1 MHIVMVS
8 GEYPPRWGGMGSV
21 VYHLAGHMAQRGHKV
36 TVITRKHK
44 KMPPTQT
51 GVEVIPV
58 RWAPLPMSF
67 TRSFGKHA
75 IKALKQLDRRRT
87 IDVVNAHLPLVS
99 WSRKQFRFIEENIAP
114 VVSTLHGSWIG
125 EREGVRRASMNREMA
140 IWKNPN
146 DLAIRLTAGWYAR
159 YERAGILE
167 STCCVAVSCSTKEEF
182 LEFYKIPED
191 SDIEVV
197 HNGCDARVF
206 RPPDRDS
213 EREQLAHERLRKEY
227 GCADEEAMN
236 YDPKTKTPLLLAV
249 GRLAARKGYVSLL
262 RALPLI
268 LKEHENAKLV
278 IVGRGHMKKKLLSIA
293 DELGVRQSL
302 FIQSAMSF
310 EDLAQLYRS
319 ADLVVFPS
327 YYEGQG
333 LIPLEALASGTPVVT
348 VDQAPLTEMID
359 DTVGGLFDRGDFVG
373 LAKAVCD
380 ELNGHVKR
388 VKKAKAGRKRVL
400 ENFTLEGQ
408 AESYE
413 DVFLRSVQKRRWR
426 DS

>member
-1 MHIVMVS
+1 MLC
-8 GEYPPRWGGMGSV
+8 GS
-21 VYHLAGHMAQRGHKV
+21 
-36 TVITRKHK
+36 I
-44 KMPPTQT
+44 
-51 GVEVIPV
+51 
-58 RWAPLPMSF
+58 
-67 TRSFGKHA
+67 
-75 IKALKQLDRRRT
+75 AL
-87 IDVVNAHLPLVS
+87 N
-99 WSRKQFRFIEENIAP
+99 E
-114 VVSTLHGSWIG
+114 
-125 EREGVRRASMNREMA
+125 
-140 IWKNPN
+140 
-146 DLAIRLTAGWYAR
+146 
-159 YERAGILE
+159 
-167 STCCVAVSCSTKEEF
+167 EEF
-182 LEFYKIPED
+182 HEFYKIPDD

-206 RPPDRDS
+206 RPPNKDH
-213 EREQLAHERLRKEY
+213 EGEQLAHERIRKEY
-227 GCADEEAMN
+227 GCADEEALN
-236 YDPKTKTPLLLAV
+236 YDPKTKTPMILAV
-249 GRLAARKGYVSLL
+249 GRLVARKGYVSLL

-278 IVGRGHMKKKLLSIA
+278 IVGRGHMKKKLLKIA
-293 DELGVRQSL
+293 EELGVSESL
-302 FIQSAMSF
+302 FIKSAMSF
-310 EDLAQLYRS
+310 EDLAQHYRS

-380 ELNGHVKR
+380 ELNGHVQR
-388 VKKAKAGRKRVL
+388 MKKAKAGRKRVL

-426 DS
+426 DSNLSSGCPCFLRARTARLIWMINISEMWNSMYSSMATPC

>member
-1 MHIVMVS
+1 
-8 GEYPPRWGGMGSV
+8 
-21 VYHLAGHMAQRGHKV
+21 
-36 TVITRKHK
+36 
-44 KMPPTQT
+44 MPPTQT

-67 TRSFGKHA
+67 TKSFGKHA
-75 IKALKQLDRRRT
+75 IKALNQLKRRRS
-87 IDVVNAHLPLVS
+87 IDVVSVHLPLVS
-99 WSRKQFRFIEENIAP
+99 WNRKQFRYIEDNIAP

-125 EREGVRRASMNREMA
+125 EREGVRRAALNREA
-140 IWKNPN
+140 ATWRNPN
-146 DLAIRLTAGWYAR
+146 DLAIRLTAKWYAR
-159 YERAGILE
+159 YERAGVLE
-167 STCCVAVSCSTKEEF
+167 STCCVAVSRSTKEEF
-182 LEFYKIPED
+182 HEFYKIPED
-191 SDIEVV
+191 SDIEVI
-197 HNGCDARVF
+197 HNGCDDRVF
-206 RPPDRDS
+206 RPPNKDH
-213 EREQLAHERLRKEY
+213 EGEQLAHERIRKEY
-227 GCADEEAMN
+227 GCADEEALN
-236 YDPKTKTPLLLAV
+236 YDPKTKTPMILAV
-249 GRLAARKGYVSLL
+249 GRLVARKGYVSLL

-278 IVGRGHMKKKLLSIA
+278 IVGRGHMKKKLLKIA
-293 DELGVRQSL
+293 EELGVNESL
-302 FIQSAMSF
+302 FIKSAMSF
-310 EDLAQLYRS
+310 EDLAQHYRS

-373 LAKAVCD
+373 IAKAVCD

-388 VKKAKAGRKRVL
+388 LKKAKAGRKRVL

>member
-1 MHIVMVS
+1 MI
-8 GEYPPRWGGMGSV
+8 
-21 VYHLAGHMAQRGHKV
+21 
-36 TVITRKHK
+36 
-44 KMPPTQT
+44 
-51 GVEVIPV
+51 
-58 RWAPLPMSF
+58 
-67 TRSFGKHA
+67 
-75 IKALKQLDRRRT
+75 
-87 IDVVNAHLPLVS
+87 
-99 WSRKQFRFIEENIAP
+99 
-114 VVSTLHGSWIG
+114 
-125 EREGVRRASMNREMA
+125 
-140 IWKNPN
+140 
-146 DLAIRLTAGWYAR
+146 
-159 YERAGILE
+159 
-167 STCCVAVSCSTKEEF
+167 
-182 LEFYKIPED
+182 
-191 SDIEVV
+191 
-197 HNGCDARVF
+197 
-206 RPPDRDS
+206 
-213 EREQLAHERLRKEY
+213 
-227 GCADEEAMN
+227 
-236 YDPKTKTPLLLAV
+236 LAV

-278 IVGRGHMKKKLLSIA
+278 IVGRGHMKKKLLKVA

-310 EDLAQLYRS
+310 EDLAQHYRS

-373 LAKAVCD
+373 LSKAVCD
-380 ELNGHVKR
+380 ELNGHVQR
-388 VKKAKAGRKRVL
+388 MKKAKAGRKRVL
-400 ENFTLEGQ
+400 EDFTLEGQ

>member
-1 MHIVMVS
+1 MVS

-75 IKALKQLDRRRT
+75 IKALKQLNRRRT

-167 STCCVAVSCSTKEEF
+167 STCCVAVSRSTKEEF
-182 LEFYKIPED
+182 LEFYK
-191 SDIEVV
+191 S
-197 HNGCDARVF
+197 
-206 RPPDRDS
+206 S
-213 EREQLAHERLRKEY
+213 
-227 GCADEEAMN
+227 
-236 YDPKTKTPLLLAV
+236 
-249 GRLAARKGYVSLL
+249 YV
-262 RALPLI
+262 
-268 LKEHENAKLV
+268 
-278 IVGRGHMKKKLLSIA
+278 
-293 DELGVRQSL
+293 
-302 FIQSAMSF
+302 
-310 EDLAQLYRS
+310 Y
-319 ADLVVFPS
+319 
-327 YYEGQG
+327 
-333 LIPLEALASGTPVVT
+333 
-348 VDQAPLTEMID
+348 
-359 DTVGGLFDRGDFVG
+359 
-373 LAKAVCD
+373 
-380 ELNGHVKR
+380 
-388 VKKAKAGRKRVL
+388 
-400 ENFTLEGQ
+400 
-408 AESYE
+408 
-413 DVFLRSVQKRRWR
+413 
-426 DS
+426 